1 MQTKKLIYLTTA
13 AAWLLNASVA
23 LADQPS
29 IDSTKEPSGAVF
41 AHTCAACHGTYGY
54 STDSAFPGLAG
65 MDRQVFVREM
75 KRFRSKERPSSIMS
89 HIADGYND
97 AELERM
103 AAFFAALPK
112 KAHEG
117 KTPAATSQP
126 SKGETP

>member
-1 MQTKKLIYLTTA
+1 MPDSGA
-13 AAWLLNASVA
+13 LNA
-23 LADQPS
+23 ADKPA
-29 IDSTKEPSGAVF
+29 DSTKEPSGATF

-54 STDSAFPGLAG
+54 SNDSAFPGLAG
-65 MDRQVFVREM
+65 MDHQVFVREM
-75 KRFRSKERPSSIMS
+75 KRFRSKDRPSSIMS

-112 KAHEG
+112 KPEG
-117 KTPAATSQP
+117 KSAPEQP

>member
-1 MQTKKLIYLTTA
+1 MQTKQLKYLTVA
-13 AAWLLNASVA
+13 AASVLIVSVA
-23 LADQPS
+23 YAADKPS
-29 IDSTKEPSGAVF
+29 DSTKEPSGATF

-54 STDSAFPGLAG
+54 SNDSAFPGLAG
-65 MDRQVFVREM
+65 MDHQVFVREM
-75 KRFRSKERPSSIMS
+75 KRFRSKDRPSSIMS

-112 KAHEG
+112 KREG
-117 KTPAATSQP
+117 KSAPEQP

>member
-1 MQTKKLIYLTTA
+1 MQTKKLIYLTAA

-23 LADQPS
+23 LADQPI
-29 IDSTKEPSGAVF
+29 IDPTKEPSGAVF
-41 AHTCAACHGTYGY
+41 AACHGTYGY
-54 STDSAFPGLAG
+54 STDSAFPGLDG

-112 KAHEG
+112 KAPES
-117 KTPAATSQP
+117 KTQAATSQP